1 MENLIK
7 IDKSEI
13 VSEGKKLLD
22 AGGKFV
28 TVVCNDLDA
37 DMEITY
43 FFSSN
48 RGIDMQGLRC
58 TVAKGEEVP
67 SLTGETLSVVLI
79 ENELQ
84 ELFGLKVKGI
94 AIDYGGHML
103 LAHDSPTTPML
114 KEKKAEPKGE
124 EN

>member
-1 MENLIK
+1 MENLKK
-7 IDKSEI
+7 IDKNAI

-28 TVVCNDLDA
+28 AAVCNDLDP
-37 DMEITY
+37 ELEVTY

-48 RGIDMQGLRC
+48 RGINMTGLRYS
-58 TVAKGEEVP
+58 VAKSDEVA
-67 SLTGETLSVVLI
+67 SLSGATLATVLI
-79 ENELQ
+79 ENELK

-103 LAHDSPTTPML
+103 LAHDSPVTPML

-124 EN
+124 KN

>member
-7 IDKSEI
+7 IDKSAI
-13 VSEGKKLLD
+13 VSEGRELLA
-22 AGGKFV
+22 AGAKFV
-28 TVVCNDLDA
+28 TAVCNDLDTE
-37 DMEITY
+37 MEVNY

-48 RGIDMQGLRC
+48 RGAEMKGLRF

-67 SLTGETLSVVLI
+67 SLTGETLAVVLI

-124 EN
+124 KN

>member
-7 IDKSEI
+7 IDKSAI

-28 TVVCNDLDA
+28 TAVCNDLDA
-37 DMEITY
+37 ELEVTY
-43 FFSSN
+43 FFSSD
-48 RGIDMQGLRC
+48 RGMEMKGLRC

-67 SLTGETLSVVLI
+67 SLSGTTLATVLI

-103 LAHDSPTTPML
+103 LAHDSPSTPML

>member
-1 MENLIK
+1 MENLKK
-7 IDKSEI
+7 IDKNTL

-28 TVVCNDLDA
+28 AAVCNDLDP
-37 DMEITY
+37 ELEVTY

-48 RGIDMQGLRC
+48 RGINMTGLRYM
-58 TVAKGEEVP
+58 VAKGDEVP
-67 SLTGETLSVVLI
+67 SLSGATLSTVLI
-79 ENELQ
+79 ENELK

-103 LAHDSPTTPML
+103 LAHDSPVTPML

-124 EN
+124 KN